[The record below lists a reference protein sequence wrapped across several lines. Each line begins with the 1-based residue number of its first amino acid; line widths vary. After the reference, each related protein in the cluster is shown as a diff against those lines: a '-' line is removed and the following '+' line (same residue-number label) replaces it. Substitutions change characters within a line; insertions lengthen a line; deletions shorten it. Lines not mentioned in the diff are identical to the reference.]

1 MLLWLLCALPVSAQT
16 NPADIGVFIS
26 GAYKIDELS
35 SRRSNDMIDLEIR
48 ITNMGTN
55 PIPDLRHEHLA
66 KYSKFYIDGR
76 PTQLF
81 GMFNGNGS
89 HRTNDTLSQGESDTN
104 SWAQVMIIP
113 DTNLL
118 IYTVQ
123 WEYMG
128 SRSGILEANRID
140 KTVKEKPLISIAEQ
154 SVPGYV
160 AQGAPSPEP

>member
-1 MLLWLLCALPVSAQT
+1 MLLWLLCTLSASAHT
-16 NPADIGVFIS
+16 NPAEIVVFIS

-35 SRRSNDMIDLEIR
+35 GLRSNDMIDFEIR

-89 HRTNDTLSQGESDTN
+89 RRTNDTLSQGESDTN
-104 SWAQVMIIP
+104 SWTQVMIIP

-118 IYTVQ
+118 INTVQ

-128 SRSGILEANRID
+128 SRSGILEAKRID
-140 KTVKEKPLISIAEQ
+140 KTVKAKPIRSIAE
-154 SVPGYV
+154 SGK
-160 AQGAPSPEP
+160 GE